1 MLVDIFAVTDYNR
14 VEFLGMSGLKVFSK
28 HAVNNA
34 SEFSLLL
41 DLNGRGFDFKV
52 GDVFFGSWFESG
64 ILQMA
69 VFK

>member
-28 HAVNNA
+28 HAVNNV

-41 DLNGRGFDFKV
+41 DLDGRVFDFKV
-52 GDVFFGSWFESG
+52 GDVFFGS
-64 ILQMA
+64 
-69 VFK
+69 